1 MSAKPKQSKGIKTAQ
16 SIVLCYYSSTAP
28 ATTILNR
35 SATARAI
42 SEAGAAKKAA
52 RVYNTIL
59 NARGTA
65 VGRGISLLQRT
76 GVAIRRLGLPC
87 PAGGIYLRIRDI
99 EQAQN
104 IFDDAMVE
112 LEVVREDILRT
123 YGDLVANIH
132 VSLGKFSREVQL
144 PTATDVASRFAMH
157 LTIVNQPAPVDNAV
171 LGGLAGEVANRVRA
185 ESERQIQDMLRASHA
200 GPVEDLRVV
209 LTEFI
214 DRMRNAERLHL
225 SQFDKLRDEVHRVRD
240 LNVLGLPEIDEV
252 VKMVGA
258 VALPPVADLTKDERV
273 AVAKRA
279 ETAMS
284 KADETLAALGL

>member
-1 MSAKPKQSKGIKTAQ
+1 MKKKTTSGIKTAQ

-35 SATARAI
+35 TASARAVV
-42 SEAGAAKKAA
+42 EAGAAKRAA

-104 IFDDAMVE
+104 IFDDALVE
-112 LEVVREDILRT
+112 LDTIREDILRT

-144 PTATDVASRFAMH
+144 PTATDVASRFAMK
-157 LTIVNQPAPVDNAV
+157 LTILNQPAPVDNNV
-171 LGGLAGEVANRVRA
+171 LAGLAGEVSNRVRA
-185 ESERQIQDMLRASHA
+185 ESERQIQEMLRASHA
-200 GPVEDLRVV
+200 GPIEDLRAV
-209 LTEFI
+209 LVEFI

-225 SQFDKLRDEVHRVRD
+225 TQFDKLRDEAMRVRN
-240 LNVLGLPEIDEV
+240 LNVLDLPEVAEV
-252 VKMVGA
+252 IKLTAEAA
-258 VALPPVADLTKDERV
+258 VAPVTDLTQEERV
-273 AVAKRA
+273 QVAKKA
-279 ETAMS
+279 ETAMA